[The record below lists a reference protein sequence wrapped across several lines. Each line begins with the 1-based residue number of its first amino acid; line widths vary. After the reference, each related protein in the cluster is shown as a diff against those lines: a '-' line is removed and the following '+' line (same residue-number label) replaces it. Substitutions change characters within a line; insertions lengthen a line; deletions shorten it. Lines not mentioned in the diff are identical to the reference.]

1 MVGQE
6 DWAHS
11 ASAPPHVRE
20 YLSIVCANLGAWAPK
35 QTQRGHDPKPDRLLG
50 SRCAAQRRED
60 RHA

>member
-6 DWAHS
+6 DSAHS

-20 YLSIVCANLGAWAPK
+20 YLSIVCANA
-35 QTQRGHDPKPDRLLG
+35 RN
-50 SRCAAQRRED
+50 RCAAQRSDD